1 LQNRCRE
8 EVETQRS
15 QHDGFPLSVSPA
27 HKVRSFAEEETKI
40 GHSKAND
47 GEKTKGD
54 WRELAL
60 RVQQEADPTKMIEFA
75 QQLVAKLDEEEA
87 RKNLLQRRT
96 ESPERP

>member
-1 LQNRCRE
+1 
-8 EVETQRS
+8 
-15 QHDGFPLSVSPA
+15 LSASPA
-27 HKVRSFAEEETKI
+27 RKARSFAEEETKI
-40 GHSKAND
+40 GHSKASD

-60 RVQQEADPTKMIEFA
+60 RVQQEADPKKMIEFA

-96 ESPERP
+96 ESPERS